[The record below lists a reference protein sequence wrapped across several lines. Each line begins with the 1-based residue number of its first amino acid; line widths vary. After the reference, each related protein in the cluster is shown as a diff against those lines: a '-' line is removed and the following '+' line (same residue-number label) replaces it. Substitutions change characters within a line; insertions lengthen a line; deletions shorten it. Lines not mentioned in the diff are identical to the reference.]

1 LRSFVVHVPHL
12 YDIETTMNNVRVTI
26 CVSGLALLAAC
37 AEPPPPVSVTDFMEN
52 PRLLEATMVRCG
64 KNRSEMK
71 YESECVNARE
81 AVNRLERAAERE
93 RRQQLEA
100 QSERKRQAL
109 RRTQEAAAAA
119 RRRAEEERRRREEAE
134 YLGLFDDA
142 ETPAPAAADPEQ
154 PAGNAPPAD
163 SEPAPPQ
170 VMEESASE
178 PVSEPPSEPGDLGAI
193 REELRRRSGQN

>member
-1 LRSFVVHVPHL
+1 MPLL
-12 YDIETTMNNVRVTI
+12 YDIDMAMKIVRVTI
-26 CVSGLALLAAC
+26 CMSGLAIMAGC
-37 AEPPPPVSVTDFMEN
+37 SEPPPPVSVTEFMEN

-64 KNRSEMK
+64 QNRSEMK

-81 AVNRLERAAERE
+81 AVNRLEIVAERE

-119 RRRAEEERRRREEAE
+119 RRRSEEERRRREEAE

-142 ETPAPAAADPEQ
+142 GVT
-154 PAGNAPPAD
+154 APPTA
-163 SEPAPPQ
+163 AG
-170 VMEESASE
+170 ASFGN
-178 PVSEPPSEPGDLGAI
+178 SRS
-193 REELRRRSGQN
+193 RRS